1 MERYW
6 QIEYRQDL
14 LEAGRPP
21 RPVTGWGRPAVRFP
35 TLEDLVS
42 WLREGLCPGG
52 RLSVDPATGELRGE
66 SDWGGGGKVA
76 TAARAVYVE
85 EDLASPGD
93 FAQLGLLPGEDGK

>member
-21 RPVTGWGRPAVRFP
+21 RPVTGWGRPATRFP

-42 WLREGLCPGG
+42 WLREGLCAGG
-52 RLSVDPATGELRGE
+52 RVSVDPATGELRGE
-66 SDWGGGGKVA
+66 SGWGGGATVA

-85 EDLASPGD
+85 EDPASPGD
-93 FAQLGLLPGEDGK
+93 FAQLGLLPEEDGK